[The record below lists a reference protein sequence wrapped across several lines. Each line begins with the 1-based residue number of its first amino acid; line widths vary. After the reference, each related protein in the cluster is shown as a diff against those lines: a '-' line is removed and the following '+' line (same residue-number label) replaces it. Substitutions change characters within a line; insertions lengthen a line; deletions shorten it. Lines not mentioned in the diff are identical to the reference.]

1 MGKSNSKPLS
11 VGAKAKQA
19 ILRDDVDEFD
29 SIVVYHPFLVV
40 KPVNDNLWTPLIM
53 ACINGSFSIVR
64 HLVEDFRVSLDEQ
77 DYNGFTALIHLVF
90 AGNSGNLHIAEY
102 LCEKGADLMKRT
114 DSGITAHSMA
124 LTNNNK
130 GYVRL
135 IEYHLKYGV
144 WARHPFQ
151 TRKKLLWVYDKS
163 NYKKLPIHLIKEICM
178 YM

>member
-1 MGKSNSKPLS
+1 MGKSSSKPLTIGS
-11 VGAKAKQA
+11 KATQA
-19 ILRDDVDEFD
+19 ILQDNVDEFD
-29 SIVVYHPFLVV
+29 SIVVNHPFLVV
-40 KPVNDNLWTPLIM
+40 KPVNDNLWTPLM
-53 ACINGSFSIVR
+53 LASINGSFNIVK

-77 DYNGFTALIHLVF
+77 DYNGFTALIHLVY
-90 AGNSGNLHIAEY
+90 AGNPGNFDIAEY
-102 LCEKGADLMKRT
+102 LCEKGADLLKKT

-130 GYVRL
+130 RYVGL
-135 IEYHLKYGV
+135 IEHHLKYGV

-163 NYKKLPIHLIKEICM
+163 PYQKLPIHLIKEICM